1 MKIPDNIEKERIDF
15 KIKNKQGQEKVYS
28 VRLGELE
35 NQMDSNENYKIQ
47 INGINNII
55 FPGESLE
62 INGSG
67 KANTSVTIEIIN
79 PDGNSI
85 ITRTSSV
92 DNTGKWE
99 LQKPIFIPFD
109 SKFGKY
115 SITVS
120 DGENQILKNWQ
131 IQSNKKIDIKPTKE
145 MFDAGD
151 LITFSGT
158 AIPNISVEL
167 TLENELGNQLDS
179 IVIQLND
186 SGIINYEYQTVENDD
201 KEGTWTLM
209 ATQGKEKEF
218 SYVGYGEFP
227 SIPINI
233 EFDKSNY
240 KTTELAVISLIGEP
254 NDKVKIMIINP
265 TGGIVGNDIPVT
277 LSNNG
282 KANHNLDLSG
292 YSSGIYTAVIKKANS
307 QNTEQFS
314 VGLQMG
320 SGPIEVK
327 STQLKYERGER
338 VLLLGNAKPNSLL
351 LTTLMDPSGKEV
363 RSIETPTDNDGRF
376 SEDKIRVPVNA
387 IAGDWKIIISS
398 GPNLTT
404 LNLPISQFS
413 EKLLQIQLI
422 EEVNAGEII
431 QIDVT
436 SSFKTTI
443 VMEVIDNSG
452 TIIKEMTCNTTK
464 EFICQTFWQTP
475 KDTIPGTYT
484 LKAEDGTNFD
494 EIEFVI
500 RN

>member
-1 MKIPDNIEKERIDF
+1 M
-15 KIKNKQGQEKVYS
+15 
-28 VRLGELE
+28 
-35 NQMDSNENYKIQ
+35 
-47 INGINNII
+47 
-55 FPGESLE
+55 
-62 INGSG
+62 
-67 KANTSVTIEIIN
+67 
-79 PDGNSI
+79 
-85 ITRTSSV
+85 
-92 DNTGKWE
+92 
-99 LQKPIFIPFD
+99 
-109 SKFGKY
+109 
-115 SITVS
+115 
-120 DGENQILKNWQ
+120 
-131 IQSNKKIDIKPTKE
+131 
-145 MFDAGD
+145 
-151 LITFSGT
+151 
-158 AIPNISVEL
+158 
-167 TLENELGNQLDS
+167 
-179 IVIQLND
+179 
-186 SGIINYEYQTVENDD
+186 
-201 KEGTWTLM
+201 
-209 ATQGKEKEF
+209 
-218 SYVGYGEFP
+218 GYDEFP

-277 LSNNG
+277 LGSNG

-351 LTTLMDPSGKEV
+351 ITTLMDPSGKEV

-484 LKAEDGTNFD
+484 LKAEDGTNVD